1 MSTTAQ
7 QVPSTP
13 VAAPAEPPAPAPAPA
28 ATGDPAILGLPSFVA
43 GSVALGLAL
52 VGYVSA
58 AAGGSALPII
68 LMATG
73 LGLIVST
80 VWAAA
85 LGQTMV
91 ACIFGLFAGFWWSYA
106 VLVLGLNHNWLA
118 IPAGDV
124 THTVALF
131 QITWAVVFAVLA
143 LATLRLPVAFTAV
156 VVLVVLALIFLI
168 IGTLNTDETMT
179 KAAGYV
185 TFVFAALGGYL
196 FLSAASVATGGKGYP
211 LGPPLVR

>member
-1 MSTTAQ
+1 MSTTVQ
-7 QVPSTP
+7 QPPSTP
-13 VAAPAEPPAPAPAPA
+13 VAAPAERPAPAPA
-28 ATGDPAILGLPSFVA
+28 ATGDPAVLGLPSFVA

-58 AAGGSALPII
+58 GAAGAALPII

-73 LGLIVST
+73 LGLIVSA

-85 LGQTMV
+85 LGQTLV

-106 VLVLGLNHNWLA
+106 VLVLGLNHNWFA
-118 IPAGDV
+118 IPPGDV

-131 QITWAVVFAVLA
+131 QITWAVVFGVLT

-156 VVLVVLALIFLI
+156 VVLVVVALVLLV
-168 IGTLNTDETMT
+168 IGTLNTDTTMT

-185 TFVFAALGGYL
+185 TFVFAALGVYL
-196 FLSAASVATGGKGYP
+196 FLGAASVATGGKGYP
-211 LGPPLVR
+211 LGAPLVR

>member
-7 QVPSTP
+7 QSPATP
-13 VAAPAEPPAPAPAPA
+13 LAAPAEPPAPTPAPA
-28 ATGDPAILGLPSFVA
+28 ATGDPAVLGLPSFVA
-43 GSVALGLAL
+43 
-52 VGYVSA
+52 A
-58 AAGGSALPII
+58 A
-68 LMATG
+68 
-73 LGLIVST
+73 

-85 LGQTMV
+85 LGQTLV

-106 VLVLGLNHNWLA
+106 VLVLGLNHNWFA
-118 IPAGDV
+118 IPADDV

-211 LGPPLVR
+211 LGAPLVR